1 MEKEKVVALTKNV
14 QLPKGH
20 TQVCVWKATEL
31 GSNTP
36 EDFEKFIA
44 SEFNGTRAK
53 FLEIILTNPDPGD
66 DESGGRSDL
75 FFSVNSDDL
84 GKFSVP
90 RLAYGI
96 RWIED
101 VYGNGGG
108 YLYPS
113 RIAKYK
119 SW

>member
-1 MEKEKVVALTKNV
+1 MKNV
-14 QLPKGH
+14 KLPKGH
-20 TQVCVWKATEL
+20 SQVCVWPGCML
-31 GSNTP
+31 GDHTP

-44 SEFNGTRAK
+44 GEFKGTRAK

-66 DESGGRSDL
+66 PETGGRSDL

-101 VYGNGGG
+101 VYGNNGGH
-108 YLYPS
+108 LYPE
-113 RIAKYK
+113 RVKEYK
-119 SW
+119 TW